1 VTHGRRVHLL
11 GPGEELEA
19 APGTPCMFAV
29 EGPDEVE
36 VRVDFVPAGD
46 MESFLVAPGRA
57 GQRRR
62 PD

>member
-1 VTHGRRVHLL
+1 
-11 GPGEELEA
+11 
-19 APGTPCMFAV
+19 MFAV

-36 VRVDFVPAGD
+36 VRVDFIPAGD